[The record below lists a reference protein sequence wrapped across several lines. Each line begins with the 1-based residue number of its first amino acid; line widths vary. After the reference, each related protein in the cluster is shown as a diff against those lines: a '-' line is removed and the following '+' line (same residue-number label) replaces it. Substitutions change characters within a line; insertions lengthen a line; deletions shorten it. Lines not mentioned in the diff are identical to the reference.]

1 MFQVGACVQA
11 DAAAAA
17 EAGTLQQRWPGNDIS
32 GRCNSENDSALS
44 RRSVTHKVGKFS
56 LGLSQDVSGVKPC
69 ARAVLYSE
77 TISSTTACSASPSL
91 SLSPA
96 RAAAAGAV
104 TLRDRQIVT
113 SPHDNSAG
121 MERAISRK
129 NNFGGNIAEAKSK
142 LRCEHH
148 RLSHRRMVRAS
159 SLLQLMNG
167 NLIRDGV
174 FSQYRSGNQSEEAS
188 NCGTDEDRKTGLR
201 PVRQTV
207 SAC

>member
-32 GRCNSENDSALS
+32 GRCNSENQPGFIPAFSDSQGGKILVGLESGRIRRQALCAS
-44 RRSVTHKVGKFS
+44 RVVQRNHLVHYGVQRVALAIAFTSTGGRSRSRDPAGSPNRDFA
-56 LGLSQDVSGVKPC
+56 
-69 ARAVLYSE
+69 ARQF
-77 TISSTTACSASPSL
+77 C
-91 SLSPA
+91 
-96 RAAAAGAV
+96 RNGAG
-104 TLRDRQIVT
+104 DK
-113 SPHDNSAG
+113 
-121 MERAISRK
+121 RK

-148 RLSHRRMVRAS
+148 RLSHRRIGRAS

-174 FSQYRSGNQSEEAS
+174 FSQYRSGNPSEEAS
-188 NCGTDEDRKTGLR
+188 NCGTDEDRKTGLW